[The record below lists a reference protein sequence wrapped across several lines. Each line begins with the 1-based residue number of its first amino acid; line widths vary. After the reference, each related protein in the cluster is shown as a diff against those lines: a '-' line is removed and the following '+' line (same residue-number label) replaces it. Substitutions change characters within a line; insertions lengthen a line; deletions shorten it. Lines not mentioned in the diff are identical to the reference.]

1 MCLILRHDNGI
12 FLLYNPPVMFD
23 YLNETL
29 KSIGRRR
36 STRSFSSKPVDN
48 DMIKT
53 LLDAANQAP
62 SAHNRQSWRFIVIRG
77 EKKSG
82 LAKLISEKA
91 SNFPKASA
99 ALMRMATRTINNA
112 PVVIAIANS
121 GELIE
126 HGKKLFQIDNHMSEG
141 FFRTMEVQ
149 SSSAAVQNLLL
160 AATSLELGSVWLGI
174 MYLIKDDILEYLNE
188 PKGEFMAIVAIG
200 YPEKVSQKP
209 LKLPLYKVISF
220 AD

>member
-1 MCLILRHDNGI
+1 
-12 FLLYNPPVMFD
+12 MFD

-36 STRSFSSKPVDN
+36 STRSFSDKPIDS
-48 DMIKT
+48 DLIKV

-62 SAHNRQSWRFIVIRG
+62 SAHNRQSWRFIIIRG

-91 SNFPKASA
+91 TSFPKASA
-99 ALMRMATRTINNA
+99 ALMRMSARTINNA

-121 GELIE
+121 GELID
-126 HGKKLFQIDNHMSEG
+126 HGKRLFQIDDHLSEG
-141 FFRTMEVQ
+141 FFRTMEIQ

-174 MYLIKDDILEYLNE
+174 MYLIKDEILEYLNE
-188 PKGEFMAIVAIG
+188 PKGEFMAVVALG
-200 YPEKVSQKP
+200 YPEKPSLKP
-209 LKLPLYKVISF
+209 SKLPLYKVTSF